1 MVTRKRTPARVQRAA
16 TDIGTQLAVWRRL
29 QNLTAVQV
37 AERADISRDTLRRL
51 EHGDPAVSLATV
63 LGVARALGALD
74 RLVDALDPYQTDL
87 GRARASAT
95 LPKRVRH

>member
-1 MVTRKRTPARVQRAA
+1 MVARKQAPARVQRAV
-16 TDIGTQLAVWRRL
+16 TDIGTQLAVWRRM

-37 AERADISRDTLRRL
+37 AERANISRDTLRRL
-51 EHGDPAVSLATV
+51 EHGDPAVSLGTV

-74 RLVDALDPYQTDL
+74 RVVDALDPFQTDL